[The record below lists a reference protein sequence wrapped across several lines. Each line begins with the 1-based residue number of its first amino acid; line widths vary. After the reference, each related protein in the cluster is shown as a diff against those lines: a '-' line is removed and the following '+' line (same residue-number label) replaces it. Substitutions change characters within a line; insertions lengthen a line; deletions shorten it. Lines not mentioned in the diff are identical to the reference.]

1 MEKKSRN
8 TINKFGFLVSVIG
21 ATVGLGGIWGFPTQ
35 VYLHR
40 GAFFIPFIISM
51 VICAIPVLFI
61 EMTIGNK
68 SRKNHIE
75 FFTEEGGKKG
85 AFFAWL
91 QSSTVLI
98 LSTYYSVL
106 IGWCLINII
115 ISFTSNLNQAN
126 FFYDQILNI
135 TNESPTSFSAL
146 GNLNW
151 KVLVGTL
158 VVWIFLIVILLGGV
172 DKGIDKV
179 NKVFIP
185 SLFVMILF
193 LVIYTSTLNGAGT
206 GLNEMMKFD
215 PKEMLKPSLW
225 KDAFGQAFFMLST
238 CTGTI
243 YIYSAHAPKNQD
255 STNNA
260 FVVGLGTSL
269 VGIFTAMIVFSAIGN
284 IAASKH
290 QDFKEVFGSGGPAL
304 IFQVFPQLFA
314 IINQSASGFGNVV
327 GVIFFLTLFFA
338 GMSSLIGQVESM
350 VNGLEYE
357 VRMPRIA
364 ALLVSAGFA
373 MIVSILFTFDNS
385 PALINGV
392 GNWIAQIWLLIIG
405 LGLLLGIGSLGWKIY
420 PSLKEYNNKNSWI
433 KWQKPFGFFIL
444 LVAPIL
450 IFVNIIAAFYDVGV
464 NISNNAFI
472 HALIGLIIGFLIPIV
487 LTLILIFHKEIKN
500 SCKKFDKRLRLLF
513 NKKKKVG

>member
-1 MEKKSRN
+1 METKSRK

-51 VICAIPVLFI
+51 IICAIPVLFI

-75 FFTEEGGKKG
+75 FFTEQAGKKG

-115 ISFTSNLNQAN
+115 ISFTSGLNQNN
-126 FFYDQILNI
+126 FFYDQILNV
-135 TNESPTSFSAL
+135 TNENPTSFLAL

-151 KVLVGTL
+151 KVLLSTL
-158 VVWIFLIVILLGGV
+158 VVWIILIVILLGGV
-172 DKGIDKV
+172 DKGIDKA

-193 LVIYTSTLNGAGT
+193 LVIYTSTLAGAGT
-206 GLNEMMKFD
+206 GLNRMMQFD
-215 PKEMLKPSLW
+215 AKEMLKPGLW

-255 STNNA
+255 STNHA

-269 VGIFTAMIVFSAIGN
+269 VGILTAMIVFSAIGN
-284 IAASKH
+284 IAHAQGK
-290 QDFKEVFGSGGPAL
+290 DFDEVFGSGGPAL

-314 IINQSASGFGNVV
+314 IINQTAPGFGNVV
-327 GVIFFLTLFFA
+327 AVVFFLTLFFA

-350 VNGLEYE
+350 VNGLEYD
-357 VRMPRIA
+357 VNIPRIA
-364 ALLVSAGFA
+364 ALLLSAGFA
-373 MIVSILFTFDNS
+373 MILSILFTFNNS

-405 LGLLLGIGSLGWKIY
+405 LGLLAGIGPLGWKLY
-420 PSLKEYNNKNSWI
+420 PSLKEYNNKYSWI
-433 KWQKPFGFFIL
+433 KWKKVFGCFIL
-444 LVAPIL
+444 IVAPIL

-464 NISNNAFI
+464 GISNNAFI
-472 HALIGLIIGFLIPIV
+472 HGLIGLIVGFLIPLIV
-487 LTLILIFHKEIKN
+487 AVILMFHKEI
-500 SCKKFDKRLRLLF
+500 RLLF